1 MKTVGLALAVLA
13 ALVFLLLAGLA
24 VFLGSF
30 TTEAFNR
37 VAPTIT
43 GTSATLH
50 SASLQPWNGV
60 GTLDQ
65 LRIGNPPGWQSE
77 TLASVDR
84 IHVDVEPLSLLRE
97 TVVIN
102 DLVIEGAR
110 FNFETKIVSSNLGDL
125 LKQIERNTRP
135 RSDQPEAKSA
145 GAEKRFAVRHA
156 VLRGARVTLGVGT
169 SAIEVQMP
177 DLELVDLGT
186 PEQGLTAGQL
196 ATAATRQIVAG
207 VVAAVARSSG
217 TLGAAGGA
225 TAVEAAKEAAKQLGE
240 GLRSL
245 IGREKPKTP

>member
-1 MKTVGLALAVLA
+1 MKTVGLTLAVLA
-13 ALVFLLLAGLA
+13 AIVLLLVAGLA
-24 VFLGSF
+24 VFLGSL
-30 TTEAFNR
+30 TTDAFNR
-37 VAPTIT
+37 IAPTIT
-43 GTSATLH
+43 GTATTLR

-60 GTLDQ
+60 GTLDHLQ
-65 LRIGNPPGWQSE
+65 IGNPSGWQSE
-77 TLASVDR
+77 TLASIER
-84 IHVDVEPLSLLRE
+84 IHVDLEPLSLLHE
-97 TVVIN
+97 TVVIE
-102 DLVIEGAR
+102 DLVIEGAT

-135 RSDQPEAKSA
+135 RTDQPEAKPAA
-145 GAEKRFAVRHA
+145 GEKRFAVRHA
-156 VLRGARVTLGVGT
+156 VLRGARITLGVGT

-177 DLELVDLGT
+177 DLELVELGT